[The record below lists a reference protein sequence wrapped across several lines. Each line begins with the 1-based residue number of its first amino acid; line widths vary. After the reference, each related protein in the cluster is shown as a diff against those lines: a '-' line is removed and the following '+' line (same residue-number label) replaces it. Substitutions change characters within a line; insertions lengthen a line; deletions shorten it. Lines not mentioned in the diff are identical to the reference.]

1 MSRAL
6 KNLLKKIDH
15 IGIAVESLD
24 KAVPLYTLLTGRAP
38 DYIEVVESEKVK
50 TAFFPVGE
58 TNLELLE
65 ATDPESTIA
74 KYIAKQGRGG
84 IHHIC
89 VAVEDIR
96 AKIAE
101 LKNEGFIMIHDEP
114 KVGAH
119 GKLVAFVHPKSTG
132 GVLIELAQQNHQI
145 KRK

>member
-1 MSRAL
+1 MSKAL

-24 KAVPLYTLLTGRAP
+24 KTVPLYTLLTGKEP
-38 DYIEVVESEKVK
+38 DHTEVVDSEKVQ
-50 TAFFPVGE
+50 TAFFSVGE
-58 TNLELLE
+58 INLELLE
-65 ATDPESTIA
+65 ATDPESAIA
-74 KYIAKQGRGG
+74 KFIAKQGRGG

-101 LKNEGFIMIHDEP
+101 LKNAGLTMIHDEP

-132 GVLIELAQQNHQI
+132 GVLIELAQS
-145 KRK
+145 R